1 MGSVRIN
8 LEKDYVSLGVNLLDW
23 STNLDLHI
31 EETVTK
37 KLFNKCNLF
46 QEIVFNEYV

>member
-23 STNLDLHI
+23 SANLDLHI

-37 KLFNKCNLF
+37 NCSINVTYFKK
-46 QEIVFNEYV
+46 